1 MPGAALRVVNTLES
15 ESAGIT
21 GAVDSPLDPGVD
33 DIVSEPVDDA
43 GVTVR
48 VDVPVLFLGAPR
60 IFAVP
65 RMVTAEVGADLLAR
79 AAFRA
84 AAGSGSRDR
93 PSTRRSAALVRHQ
106 GPSQG
111 KASGA
116 RGAAGESATCHKG
129 RLNEAA

>member
-1 MPGAALRVVNTLES
+1 VLTIKRLELKGERDAQQGSAMPGAALRVVNTLES

-21 GAVDSPLDPGVD
+21 GTVDSPLDPGVN

-65 RMVTAEVGADLLAR
+65 AW
-79 AAFRA
+79 
-84 AAGSGSRDR
+84 
-93 PSTRRSAALVRHQ
+93 
-106 GPSQG
+106 
-111 KASGA
+111 
-116 RGAAGESATCHKG
+116 
-129 RLNEAA
+129 